1 MCFSHH
7 WPFSTF
13 MSSAEADIDT
23 ECSSWRFDS
32 HALKHKLGFIR
43 MLQHRVN
50 TIPRLTEE
58 YLIKKALSK
67 GCYSTFVTAMTIPKN
82 NPGNP
87 GQENDNHCLNQDY

>member
-7 WPFSTF
+7 WPFGTF

-23 ECSSWRFDS
+23 VFQLVDWRFDS

-50 TIPRLTEE
+50 TIPRVTEE
-58 YLIKKALSK
+58 YLIKKS
-67 GCYSTFVTAMTIPKN
+67 P
-82 NPGNP
+82 
-87 GQENDNHCLNQDY
+87 E